1 MAEENTV
8 FWLGGQPR
16 GAAGPVER
24 LADSEEFVAAIRN
37 VCEEAG
43 CEFQRIISAL
53 GPYGTWLVEI
63 QRDGKAQRVL
73 WNGREERLVLQVQ
86 LSRGGWEDPL
96 SITVADQDIDGFAA
110 AVRAILAE
118 DTGVTS

>member
-16 GAAGPVER
+16 GGAKPTER
-24 LADSEEFVAAIRN
+24 LADSEAFVAAIRTA
-37 VCEEAG
+37 CGEAG
-43 CEFQRIISAL
+43 CDFQRVISAL

-73 WNGREERLVLQVQ
+73 WNGKEERLVLQVQ

-96 SITVADQDIDGFAA
+96 SIKVADHDIDGFAA
-110 AVRAILAE
+110 GVRAILAE
-118 DTGVTS
+118 DTGIT